1 GRCPSA
7 GEGLTYW
14 ALGELLR
21 RECQIS
27 LDDPAAEA
35 RERLRQKVE
44 AVMRRMSADQA
55 TIDHTVFALAFTAGI
70 TIPGNP
76 LDNIRPS
83 AAQLEL
89 SMAWPRFISA
99 YAAAGPVILVLEDLH
114 WGSDR
119 LVEMMER
126 LLARSTGP
134 LLLVATARPE
144 LRTAHPEFGEGR
156 EAVAVFALRTLTTQQ
171 STTLLDEIL
180 EGSAVP
186 DTLRRD
192 LVATADGNPFFLE
205 EIIRGLID
213 GGMLVREGA
222 GWRVTGTL
230 PTALPDSVLA
240 VLGARIDSLPPGQ
253 KRALQEAAVIGRV

>member
-1 GRCPSA
+1 LS
-7 GEGLTYW
+7 
-14 ALGELLR
+14 LGG
-21 RECQIS
+21 
-27 LDDPAAEA
+27 PAVAT
-35 RERLRQKVE
+35 RERLRRKVE
-44 AVMRRMSADQA
+44 TVLKRVSADEA
-55 TIDHTVFALAFTAGI
+55 TIDHTLHALAFTAGI

-83 AAQLEL
+83 AVQLEL

-114 WGSDR
+114 WAGER
-119 LVEMMER
+119 LVEMVDR

-134 LLLVATARPE
+134 LLLVTTARPE
-144 LRTAHPEFGEGR
+144 LRQSHPEFGEGR
-156 EAVAVFALRTLTTQQ
+156 EAVAVLALRALTTQQ
-171 STTLLDEIL
+171 STSLLDEIL

-205 EIIRGLID
+205 EIIRRLID

-240 VLGARIDSLPPGQ
+240 VLGARIDALPPGQ
-253 KRALQEAAVIGRV
+253 KRALQEAAVIGRVFWEAPVRQATAD

>member
-1 GRCPSA
+1 SA

-83 AAQLEL
+83 AAQLEI

-99 YAAAGPVILVLEDLH
+99 YAAAGPVIVVVEDLH
-114 WGSDR
+114 WAGDR
-119 LVEMMER
+119 LIAMMDR

-134 LLLVATARPE
+134 VLLVTTARPA
-144 LRTAHPEFGEGR
+144 LRKTHPEFGAAPQAAGGR
-156 EAVAVFALRTLTTQQ
+156 A
-171 STTLLDEIL
+171 
-180 EGSAVP
+180 P
-186 DTLRRD
+186 
-192 LVATADGNPFFLE
+192 
-205 EIIRGLID
+205 
-213 GGMLVREGA
+213 
-222 GWRVTGTL
+222 
-230 PTALPDSVLA
+230 
-240 VLGARIDSLPPGQ
+240 
-253 KRALQEAAVIGRV
+253 RALAPAHS